1 MRASPEA
8 RLSAALPTRRQFL
21 NSVLVKSVDPGKVR
35 RAVDEY
41 AARLFADHLEVEEVV
56 VFGSF
61 AKGNYAPGSDVDI
74 LIVLSDSDRPFRDR
88 VPGLLPGPFP
98 VGLDLFPYTRA
109 EIASRLS
116 PGSLSEVEASQWR
129 YRRPV

>member
-1 MRASPEA
+1 
-8 RLSAALPTRRQFL
+8 LS
-21 NSVLVKSVDPGKVR
+21 SVLVKSVDPAKVR
-35 RAVDEY
+35 RSVDEY
-41 AARLFADHLEVEEVV
+41 ARRLFAEHPEVEEVV

-74 LIVLSDSDRPFRDR
+74 LIVLSDSARPFRDR
-88 VPGLLPGPFP
+88 IPELLPGAFP

-116 PGSLSEVEASQWR
+116 PGFLAAVEASDWR
-129 YRRPV
+129 YLRPPREALSHEIWPMDCG

>member
-1 MRASPEA
+1 MS
-8 RLSAALPTRRQFL
+8 
-21 NSVLVKSVDPGKVR
+21 SVLIKSVDPAKIR
-35 RAVDEY
+35 RSVDEY
-41 AARLFADHLEVEEVV
+41 ARRVFAEHPEVEEII

-88 VPGLLPGPFP
+88 IPELLPGAFP

-116 PGSLSEVEASQWR
+116 PGFLAAVKASGWR
-129 YRRPV
+129 YRRPPEPAGLG

>member
-1 MRASPEA
+1 
-8 RLSAALPTRRQFL
+8 LS
-21 NSVLVKSVDPGKVR
+21 SILVKSVDPAKIR
-35 RAVDEY
+35 RSVDEY
-41 AARLFADHLEVEEVV
+41 ARRLFAEHPEVEEIV

-61 AKGNYAPGSDVDI
+61 AKGTYAAGSDVDI

-88 VPGLLPGPFP
+88 IPELLPGAFP

-116 PGSLSEVEASQWR
+116 PGFLAAIEASDWR
-129 YRRPV
+129 YRRPPP